1 MGTEF
6 STLVALTFEAEV
18 FVVAVESCSVQY
30 RTFPGISDTASP
42 WRAAQ
47 PPLWTTKYPWEADC
61 PG

>member
-1 MGTEF
+1 MMGTEF

-42 WRAAQ
+42 WRAA
-47 PPLWTTKYPWEADC
+47 
-61 PG
+61 